1 MRERHLEMRGTI
13 ADWMLG
19 ELDLEVPEYVQ
30 VTQDPEAK
38 VVSLNV
44 RDTDAKDQKA
54 MWGMFT
60 GYHHA

>member
-1 MRERHLEMRGTI
+1 
-13 ADWMLG
+13 MLG
-19 ELDLEVPEYVQ
+19 ELELEVPEYVQ

-60 GYHHA
+60 SYRHARWHWD